1 MEKFHTTVAIVTL
14 LALLVYFWMSLRVA
28 GARRKHG
35 IAAPAVTGNADFE
48 RVVRAHYNTLEWMPI
63 FLPSLWLFA
72 ILWNADWIASGIGLV
87 WCLGRIMYAVGYAK
101 AAEARSM
108 GFLVQSLAAAVLLF
122 GALIRAVMLGLQLNW
137 T

>member
-1 MEKFHTTVAIVTL
+1 MDKFHTTVAVVTL

-28 GARRKHG
+28 GARRRYG
-35 IAAPAVTGNADFE
+35 IAAPAVTGNEDFE

-72 ILWNADWIASGIGLV
+72 ILWQADWIASAIGLI
-87 WCLGRIMYAVGYAK
+87 WIAGRIMYAVGYAK